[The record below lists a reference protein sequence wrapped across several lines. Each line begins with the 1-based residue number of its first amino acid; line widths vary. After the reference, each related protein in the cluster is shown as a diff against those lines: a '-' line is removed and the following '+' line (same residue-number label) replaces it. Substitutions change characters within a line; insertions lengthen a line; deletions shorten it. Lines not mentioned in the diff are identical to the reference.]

1 MGLDMY
7 LYRKTYVKNWSHQ
20 KPEDQHEVLVKK
32 GGEVLNAIK
41 PERISNI
48 TEDVAYWR
56 KFNALHNWF
65 VSNCQDGNDDCR
77 EYYVSGENIKE
88 LLETLN
94 KVKEFKNDPT
104 NEELKELLPTASGFF
119 FGGTEYDEYYFNEVE
134 RTIGIIEGLMS
145 EDNGGDYYYDSSW

>member
-1 MGLDMY
+1 MY
-7 LYRKTYVKNWSHQ
+7 LYKKTYVKNCSHQ
-20 KPEDQHEVLVKK
+20 KPENQYEVLVKK

-77 EYYVSGENIKE
+77 EYYVGSEKLKE

-104 NEELKELLPTASGFF
+104 NKELKELLPTASGFF
-119 FGGTEYDEYYFNEVE
+119 FGGTEYDKYYFDEVE

-145 EDNGGDYYYDSSW
+145 EDNNGDYYYDSSW

>member
-1 MGLDMY
+1 M
-7 LYRKTYVKNWSHQ
+7 
-20 KPEDQHEVLVKK
+20 KPEKQHEVIVKK
-32 GGEVLNAIK
+32 GGEVLNTIK

-77 EYYVSGENIKE
+77 EYYVSSEKLKE

-104 NEELKELLPTASGFF
+104 NKELKESLPTASGFF

-134 RTIGIIEGLMS
+134 RTIEIIEGLMS
-145 EDNGGDYYYDSSW
+145 EDNDGDYYYESSW